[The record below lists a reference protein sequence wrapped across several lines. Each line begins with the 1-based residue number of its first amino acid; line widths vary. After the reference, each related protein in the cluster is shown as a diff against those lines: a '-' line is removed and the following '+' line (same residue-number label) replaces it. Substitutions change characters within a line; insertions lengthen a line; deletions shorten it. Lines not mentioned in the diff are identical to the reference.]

1 MIRAICIDDE
11 QLARESI
18 IDLIKLSQLEIEVV
32 AQADGVQSG
41 IEVIEKYKPELVF
54 LDIQLIDGSGFDLLK
69 RLKKIDFKLIFSTAY
84 EEFAIRAFKFSA
96 IDYLLKPL
104 NPEDFI
110 HAVKKVEVLQQKE
123 LKQKH
128 LEVLLSHL
136 DSQDSKKKKLVLRT
150 SESIHLIDIQDI
162 LRCHANS
169 GYTEFYM
176 KNEKKILVSKG
187 LAEYVNLLSDC
198 GFVRTH
204 QSHLV
209 NINFIQSYEKT
220 EGGYILMQ
228 DGTHIPVS
236 NRKKEN
242 IIRLFDQL

>member
-18 IDLIKLSQLEIEVV
+18 IDLIKLSQLEIEIV
-32 AQADGVQSG
+32 AQADGVQTG

-84 EEFAIRAFKFSA
+84 EEFALRAFKFSA

-104 NPEDFI
+104 NPQDFI
-110 HAVKKVEVLQQKE
+110 AAVKKVESLQEKE

-136 DSQDSKKKKLVLRT
+136 DSQDNKKKKLVLRT
-150 SESIHLIDIQDI
+150 AESIHLIDIQDI
-162 LRCHANS
+162 LRCHANC
-169 GYTEFYM
+169 GYTEFFM
-176 KNEKKILVSKG
+176 KNDKKILVSKG
-187 LAEYVNLLSDC
+187 LAEYDNLLSSC

-228 DGTHIPVS
+228 DGIRIPVS